1 MRGEMTDDQ
10 MRIAIAEACPQ
21 VFHRPTGHAGWNYFN
36 SYVKRVLPCIDGD
49 PLSDLN
55 AMHYAEKTL
64 TDDEYEQYFETLP
77 KVLGLDP
84 FFKVESERAMLS
96 SSARQ
101 RAEAFLRV
109 KGLWKEQSQS

>member
-1 MRGEMTDDQ
+1 MGV
-10 MRIAIAEACPQ
+10 CP
-21 VFHRPTGHAGWNYFN
+21 VRKGLGRFEIPNY
-36 SYVKRVLPCIDGD
+36 LT
-49 PLSDLN
+49 DLN